1 MFFAYRAFIPIHPSI
16 VVSISFEKNKMYI
29 GDINLFIIVFVLILS
44 SICINVSSALH
55 LLLTAEILWITL
67 YFITLSIGIVY
78 DNLNLMS
85 LTFFFLVLS
94 AVEFGI
100 GLVILLVQNVFF
112 RSLSL
117 LDSNSDFIKNS
128 TRFTSRVKSNYLPF
142 I

>member
-1 MFFAYRAFIPIHPSI
+1 
-16 VVSISFEKNKMYI
+16 MYI

-78 DNLNLMS
+78 DNINLMS

-117 LDSNSDFIKNS
+117 LDSSSDFIKNS
-128 TRFTSRVKSNYLPF
+128 TRFTSRVKANYLPF
-142 I
+142 L